1 MNIKLRVANLVKKH
15 GTADPFK
22 LARDLDIKILYTQL
36 PGNIRG
42 FLVRVLGK
50 KTIILSIDLCYEAQK
65 ITVCHEL
72 GHARLHA
79 GYGYFFSEE
88 STYYASNACE
98 TEANQY
104 AAYLL
109 SHSSDISPELIDRYL
124 SEKQPSV
131 DELKQ
136 VLMQM
141 MI

>member
-1 MNIKLRVANLVKKH
+1 MNIKLRVANLVRKH

-22 LARDLDIKILYTQL
+22 LARDLDILVLRLSI
-36 PGNIRG
+36 PGSIRG
-42 FLVRVLGK
+42 FFVRALRQK
-50 KTIILSIDLCYEAQK
+50 IIILNDDLCYEAQK

-79 GYGYFFSEE
+79 GYGYFFREE

-109 SHSSDISPELIDRYL
+109 AHSSDISPEIIDRYL
-124 SEKQPSV
+124 SEKQPSR

-136 VLMQM
+136 VLMQ
-141 MI
+141 III